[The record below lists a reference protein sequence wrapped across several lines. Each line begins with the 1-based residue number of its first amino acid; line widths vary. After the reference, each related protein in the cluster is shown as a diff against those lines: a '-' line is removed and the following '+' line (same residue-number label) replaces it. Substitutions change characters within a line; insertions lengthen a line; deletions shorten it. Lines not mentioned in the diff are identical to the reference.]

1 LSQTLDARADP
12 EAAYYQTIE
21 EFFVS
26 RRGDPLFLS
35 NADWLLIRK
44 WRGAGIPLRI
54 VLRGITDALD
64 SHAHSWGRDRKV
76 GSLAYCAAEFDAA
89 SERWQRALAIGG
101 EEQQDASAFL
111 TSYAESLEGAQN
123 LDGAA
128 ISLAR
133 ETAAALRE
141 RAATASSSQGLEE
154 WLREKET
161 ALLAALRQDMG
172 ATAAATIEA
181 EVDKDVSPYAS
192 RMPARV
198 LEQIRTQSVARRI
211 LEVHGL
217 GRLSLFHL

>member
-1 LSQTLDARADP
+1 MAATVDARIDP
-12 EAAYYQTIE
+12 EASYYQTIE

-54 VLRGITDALD
+54 VLRGIADALD

-76 GSLAYCAAEFDAA
+76 GSLAYCAAEVDAA
-89 SERWQRALAIGG
+89 SERWQRALAMGG
-101 EEQQDASAFL
+101 AERQDADAFL
-111 TSYAESLEGAQN
+111 ARYAESLAGAER
-123 LDGAA
+123 LGPLSRPVARGLADALAA
-128 ISLAR
+128 
-133 ETAAALRE
+133 
-141 RAATASSSQGLEE
+141 RAAEGPASRDLEE
-154 WLREKET
+154 WLKEKES
-161 ALLAALRQDMG
+161 LLLEALRRDMG
-172 ATAAATIEA
+172 AAKVAALEA
-181 EVDKDVSPYAS
+181 EIDHDLSPYAA

-198 LEQIRTQSVARRI
+198 LAQIRAQSLARRV

>member
-1 LSQTLDARADP
+1 MSQTLDARADP

-21 EFFVS
+21 EFFVA

-54 VLRGITDALD
+54 VLRGIADALD

-76 GSLAYCAAEFDAA
+76 GSLAYCAAEVDAA
-89 SERWQRALAIGG
+89 AERWQRALALGG
-101 EEQQDASAFL
+101 EEQQDAAAFL
-111 TSYAESLEGAQN
+111 AAYAESLEQAQG
-123 LDGAA
+123 LKAA
-128 ISLAR
+128 SMPIAR
-133 ETAAALRE
+133 ETAATLRE
-141 RAATASSSQGLEE
+141 RASTASSSRGLEE
-154 WLREKET
+154 WLRERES
-161 ALLAALRQDMG
+161 ALLAALRQDM
-172 ATAAATIEA
+172 TPAAVAAIEA
-181 EVDKDVSPYAS
+181 EVGQDLSPYAS